1 MVALCS
7 LSTAA
12 ALILAA
18 IIFSF
23 FINTWNK
30 SRKNLISIKLPPGP
44 KKLPIIGNLHLIT
57 SPPFRCFT
65 DLSKQYGPIMHLK
78 LGEADAVVVS
88 SPEIAKQILKDQDP
102 CVANRPQG
110 VALEIMWYNYIDI
123 AFSPY
128 GDYWRQM
135 RKICINELLS
145 PRMVRSF
152 QSIRSDEAARMVD
165 SLHESSGRVVN
176 LTEKIFSFTSSITC
190 RAAFGGV
197 CKDKGTLIKVMMD
210 TLKMA
215 GGFEI
220 ADFFP
225 NSRIVSAL
233 SWTKIRL
240 KMMRRKLDFILDD
253 VIDEHKANLAEKF
266 GVDIASGGR
275 LGNGEYGG
283 EDLIDVLLRMKE
295 GEELKFPIGND
306 NIKAV
311 LYDIFSAGTETSSTA
326 IDWTMVELMRNPKV
340 MARAQAEVRHILKE
354 GTSTSR
360 VEQNDELK
368 YLKLVI
374 KESLRLH
381 PPVPLLPRASRV
393 TCQVNGYTI
402 PDKVR
407 VMVNVWAMHRDPRF
421 WKDPEEFEP
430 ERFENEDVD
439 FIGGDI
445 HYLPFGVGRRMC
457 PGIMFGLAT
466 VEQAIAQLLYH
477 FDWRLPEDVRARDL
491 DMIEND
497 GLTSVRKDNLF
508 VIATPYHPSI

>member
-1 MVALCS
+1 MLALCS
-7 LSTAA
+7 LSTTASA
-12 ALILAA
+12 ALILPA
-18 IIFSF
+18 IIIFF
-23 FINTWNK
+23 FITK
-30 SRKNLISIKLPPGP
+30 SRTSKIPIKLPPGP
-44 KKLPIIGNLHLIT
+44 KKLPIIGNLHLIS

-65 DLSKQYGPIMHLK
+65 DLSKHYGPIMHLK

-152 QSIRSDEAARMVD
+152 QSIRSDEATRVVD
-165 SLHESSGRVVN
+165 SLRESSGNAVN

-190 RAAFGGV
+190 RAAFGGL
-197 CKDKGTLIKVMMD
+197 CKDKGALIKVMTE

-233 SWTKIRL
+233 SWTKMRL
-240 KMMRRKLDFILDD
+240 KTMRRKLDFILDD
-253 VIDEHKANLAEKF
+253 LIDEHKSNLAKMV
-266 GVDIASGGR
+266 GDINSGRR
-275 LGNGEYGG
+275 LGNGEFGG

-340 MARAQAEVRHILKE
+340 MAKAQAEVRRVLKE
-354 GTSTSR
+354 GIATNNI
-360 VEQNDELK
+360 EQYDELR

-381 PPVPLLPRASRV
+381 PPVPLLPRASRE

-430 ERFENEDVD
+430 ERFENGDVD
-439 FIGGDI
+439 FIGADF
-445 HYLPFGVGRRMC
+445 HYLPFGLGRRMC
-457 PGIMFGLAT
+457 PGVMFGLAS

-477 FDWRLPEDVRARDL
+477 FDWRLPADVRAQDL
-491 DMIEND
+491 DMIEKD
-497 GLTSVRKDNLF
+497 GLTSVRKANLF
-508 VIATPYHPSI
+508 VNATPYHP